1 MMVSKQRRGVR
12 WIKSRK
18 IILRKVRER
27 DAVRRNE
34 NGWDMKRECDDSVGK
49 RSASESNKVKLSN

>member
-1 MMVSKQRRGVR
+1 MVSKQRRGVR

-18 IILRKVRER
+18 KILRKVRER

-34 NGWDMKRECDDSVGK
+34 NGWDMKRECDDSVRK